1 MYKHIKSKGVIIMKN
16 VLNCCLYF
24 TASKLNRIITK
35 MAEEEFRII
44 GLSPMYGFLLL
55 VVNENP
61 GVSPTDIAKELN
73 IAPSTITRF
82 IDKLE
87 SKGYVERKFEGKY
100 SYIHLTE
107 KGVNLQS
114 DINKAW
120 ERLYHRYSK
129 ILGYDE
135 GADITKRIN
144 EVADKLIEEY

>member
-1 MYKHIKSKGVIIMKN
+1 MKE
-16 VLNCCLYF
+16 VLSCCLYF
-24 TASKLNRIITK
+24 TASKLSRIITK
-35 MAEEEFRII
+35 MAEEEFNIT

-55 VVNENP
+55 VVKENP

-82 IDKLE
+82 VDKLE

-100 SYIHLTE
+100 SYIYLTE
-107 KGVNLQS
+107 TGVNLQS

-135 GADITKRIN
+135 GNDITKKIN
-144 EVADKLIEEY
+144 EIANNLIEEY